1 MKISTIER
9 FFPVQAEAGEF
20 GASGGGSPAGA
31 VPPTPPTES
40 ATDGGGADL
49 AGSTDVDRVLEA
61 LRKER
66 QERKASDAERQRLAA
81 QLQELQSGG
90 KVDPRLFE
98 EAQRRAEAAERDRQA
113 AQQQLEQVRRETE
126 GKFSG
131 TVEQL
136 TRELNQER
144 EGRKRDGV
152 RFAARDMFL
161 HPDVGGRT
169 DASADGV
176 TAFDYFWSQFGG
188 RFGKDDK
195 GLYVADGDGDP
206 MLDSETGKRLD
217 PVKWLQTLRD
227 DPLHGMHFKGQ
238 YGSGGGSRSN
248 RDGRAIP
255 GVDPTKLSTE
265 AKFAAA
271 FGRKR

>member
-1 MKISTIER
+1 M
-9 FFPVQAEAGEF
+9 PDAGALDA
-20 GASGGGSPAGA
+20 ASGSN
-31 VPPTPPTES
+31 
-40 ATDGGGADL
+40 
-49 AGSTDVDRVLEA
+49 DVERVLEA

-66 QERKASDAERQRLAA
+66 QDRKQAEADRAKLAA
-81 QLQELQSGG
+81 QLQELQQGG
-90 KVDPRLFE
+90 QVDPRLFE
-98 EAQRRAEAAERDRQA
+98 EAQRRAETAERDRRE
-113 AQQQLEQVRRETE
+113 AQERLDQVRRETE

-131 TVEQL
+131 TVQEL
-136 TRELNQER
+136 TAALNQEKAER
-144 EGRKRDGV
+144 QRQAV
-152 RFAARDMFL
+152 RFAARDVFL
-161 HPDVGGRT
+161 AADGRT

-176 TAFDYFWSQFGG
+176 TAFDYFWSQFGS
-188 RFGKDDK
+188 RFSADDK

-217 PVKWLQTLRD
+217 PVKWLQGLRD

-255 GVDPTKLSTE
+255 GVDVSKLSTE
-265 AKFAAA
+265 AKFQAA

>member
-1 MKISTIER
+1 MTLSIDR
-9 FFPVQAEAGEF
+9 FHPLMAEAGEIPA
-20 GASGGGSPAGA
+20 GSAPAAEATPPASPAAASTGELGGGGN
-31 VPPTPPTES
+31 
-40 ATDGGGADL
+40 
-49 AGSTDVDRVLEA
+49 DVERVLEA

-66 QERKASDAERQRLAA
+66 QDRKAAEAERQRLAA

-90 KVDPRLFE
+90 QVDPRLFE
-98 EAQRRAEAAERDRQA
+98 EAQRRAEAAERERRDA
-113 AQQQLEQVRRETE
+113 EAKLEQVRRETE

-136 TRELNQER
+136 TAELQREKAER
-144 EGRKRDGV
+144 QRQAV
-152 RFAARDMFL
+152 RFAARDVFL
-161 HPDVGGRT
+161 AADGRT

-188 RFGKDDK
+188 RFSADDK
-195 GLYVADGDGDP
+195 GLYVADSDGDP
-206 MLDSETGKRLD
+206 MLDAETGKRLD

-238 YGSGGGSRSN
+238 YGSGGGSRGN

>member
-1 MKISTIER
+1 MTLSFDR
-9 FFPVQAEAGEF
+9 FPLMAEAGEIPA
-20 GASGGGSPAGA
+20 GSAPTPEATPPASPAASTGDLSGGN
-31 VPPTPPTES
+31 
-40 ATDGGGADL
+40 
-49 AGSTDVDRVLEA
+49 DVERVLEA

-66 QERKASDAERQRLAA
+66 QDRKAAEAERQRLAA

-90 KVDPRLFE
+90 QVDPRLFE
-98 EAQRRAEAAERDRQA
+98 EAQRRAEAAERERQA
-113 AQQQLEQVRRETE
+113 AQAQLEQVRRETE

-136 TRELNQER
+136 TAELNREKAER
-144 EGRKRDGV
+144 QRQAV
-152 RFAARDMFL
+152 RFAARDVFL
-161 HPDVGGRT
+161 AADGRT

-188 RFGKDDK
+188 RFNADDK
-195 GLYVADGDGDP
+195 GLYVADSDGDP
-206 MLDSETGKRLD
+206 MLDGETGKRLD
-217 PVKWLQTLRD
+217 PVKWLAGLRD

>member
-1 MKISTIER
+1 MPVSRMTFSSFDR
-9 FFPVQAEAGEF
+9 LFATVQAEAPEAPAG
-20 GASGGGSPAGA
+20 GIDSDGTGTAATGSGGENMS
-31 VPPTPPTES
+31 
-40 ATDGGGADL
+40 
-49 AGSTDVDRVLEA
+49 DVEKVLEA

-66 QERKASDAERQRLAA
+66 QERKTADAERQRLAA
-81 QLQELQSGG
+81 QLQELQNGG
-90 KVDPRLFE
+90 QVDPKLFE
-98 EAQRRAEAAERDRQA
+98 EAQRRAAAAEADRQA
-113 AQQQLEQVRRETE
+113 AQAQLEQVRRETE

-131 TVEQL
+131 NIEQL
-136 TRELNQER
+136 TRELNQEKAER
-144 EGRKRDGV
+144 QRQAV
-152 RFAARDMFL
+152 RFAARDVFL
-161 HPDVGGRT
+161 AADGRT
-169 DASADGV
+169 DQGSDGV

-188 RFGKDDK
+188 RFNADDK

-248 RDGRAIP
+248 RDGRAVP
-255 GVDPTKLSTE
+255 GVDVSKMSTE
-265 AKFAAA
+265 AKFHAA